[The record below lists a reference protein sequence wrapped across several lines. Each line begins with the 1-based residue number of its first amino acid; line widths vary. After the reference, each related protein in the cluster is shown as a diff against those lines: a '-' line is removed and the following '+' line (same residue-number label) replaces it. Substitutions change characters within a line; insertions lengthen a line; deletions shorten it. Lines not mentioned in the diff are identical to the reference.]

1 MKNLVI
7 LGGGYGGLTILD
19 ELLKHI
25 PSDVNVTLID
35 RVPFMGL
42 KTEYYALAAGTVSD
56 HKLRI
61 SFPNHPQFKT
71 HFGTV
76 ESIDLEGKKVL
87 LQNDEPVSYDQLVI
101 ALGCTDNYHGV
112 PGADEFT
119 YSIQSLH
126 GSRRTNDKLGSLK
139 PSAHVHIVGGGLSG
153 IELAAEL
160 RESRHDLQITLLDR
174 GERLLSSYQPR
185 ISRYVQEWFKK
196 HDVEVCH
203 KVSISRVEQ
212 GALYNGDELMDTDA
226 VVWTAGIQPVEVVQK
241 LNVTKDRSGRV
252 TINEYSQIPEYPE
265 VFVCGDCASLKFAPS
280 AQAAEA
286 QGEQI
291 ANILLAFWKD
301 ETPRLK
307 PIKLKGMLGSLG
319 QKAGFGLNVIGDT
332 SITGRVPRLLKS
344 GVLWM
349 SKHNLG

>member
-19 ELLKHI
+19 TLSEHL
-25 PSDVNVTLID
+25 PSDVNVTLVD
-35 RVPFMGL
+35 RLPFMGL

-61 SFPNHPQFKT
+61 AFPNHPRITK

-76 ESIDLEGKKVL
+76 EQIDLENKKVM
-87 LQNDEPVSYDQLVI
+87 LQNDDPISYDQLVV
-101 ALGCTDNYHGV
+101 ALGCTDNYHGI

-119 YSIQSLH
+119 HSIQSLH
-126 GSRRTNDKLGSLK
+126 ASRRTNDKLSSLK

-160 RESRHDLQITLLDR
+160 RESRHDLRVTLLDR
-174 GERLLSSYQPR
+174 GDRLLSSYQPR

-212 GALYNGDELMDTDA
+212 GALYNGDELMNTDA
-226 VVWTAGIQPVEVVQK
+226 VVWTAGIQPVEVVQN

-252 TINEYSQIPEYPE
+252 VVNEYSQIETHPD
-265 VFVCGDCASLKFAPS
+265 VFVCGDCASLEFAPS

-291 ANILLAFWKD
+291 AHVLLAFWKN
-301 ETPRLK
+301 ETPKLK
-307 PIKLKGMLGSLG
+307 PMKLKGMLGSLG

-332 SITGRVPRLLKS
+332 SITGRVPRILKS